1 MRDKPAD
8 VLPVCAENTGRMG
21 GGSSKAKKNIVQ
33 AVDGS
38 EVGAD
43 ETASVAEL
51 AKRSREA
58 NNGIKPLPGMELIG
72 GQGTP
77 AGLPKTF
84 SESLRESP
92 PDDDFGSSDD
102 FLLQLAGGKGGSGSA
117 QPGTP
122 PGFQQ
127 RSSKWE
133 APPVQASPARAIGGD
148 SWHAGESTDI
158 GGRKENQ
165 DMSFGLSLMKGKL
178 WVGGVFDGHGA
189 EGRAAA
195 CYARDRVS
203 AVMQQ
208 RATELLRQPQ
218 AVLKEAFKGAHT
230 GMAMAADCTYSGTT
244 AVCCVVSKERVV
256 TAWCGDSRAVI
267 GSSSGGASTVG
278 LTDDHRPELESER
291 KRIEAAGGLIRRAN
305 GSGPLRVYGGS
316 GGAVG
321 LMLTR
326 SLGDM
331 EMHEYGVSAEPGI
344 STHEMRPGVDEIL
357 LLGSDGVFDAMN
369 NHEALE
375 LAGGAA
381 AGDETKGAMAA
392 AGAVVAT
399 AADWWRRH
407 PGSDNITAIV
417 VTPLLR

>member
-1 MRDKPAD
+1 
-8 VLPVCAENTGRMG
+8 MG
-21 GGSSKAKKNIVQ
+21 GGSSKSKKNSVQ
-33 AVDGS
+33 EIGAS
-38 EVGAD
+38 EVQSD
-43 ETASVAEL
+43 EVSTSVSEL
-51 AKRSREA
+51 AKQSREQSA
-58 NNGIKPLPGMELIG
+58 AIKPLPGMEQIG

-77 AGLPKTF
+77 SSLPKTF

-92 PDDDFGSSDD
+92 PDDDFDSGND
-102 FLLQLAGGKGGSGSA
+102 FLMQLARGKNDSSGA

-122 PGFQQ
+122 PEFGQ
-127 RSSKWE
+127 RSSRWD
-133 APPVQASPARAIGGD
+133 APKVQASPARAIGGD
-148 SWHAGESTDI
+148 SWYAGESTDI

-165 DMSFGLSLMKGKL
+165 DMSFGVSLMQGKV

-195 CYARDRVS
+195 CYARDRVRS
-203 AVMQQ
+203 VMRQ
-208 RATELLRQPQ
+208 RATDLLQQPE
-218 AVLKEAFKGAHT
+218 AVLQEAFEGAHT

-244 AVCCVVSKERVV
+244 AVCCILSKERVV

-267 GSSSGGASTVG
+267 GSASGGGSTVS
-278 LTDDHRPELESER
+278 LTNDHRPELDAER
-291 KRIEAAGGLIRRAN
+291 ERIETAGGLIRRAN

-331 EMHEYGVSAEPGI
+331 EMHEYGVSAEPEI
-344 STHEMRPGVDEIL
+344 STHQIRPGVDELL
-357 LLGSDGVFDAMN
+357 LLGSDGVFDAMQ

-375 LAGGAA
+375 LAGSAA
-381 AGDETKGAMAA
+381 TTAPGGEKKGAMAA
-392 AGAVVAT
+392 SGTVVAT
-399 AADWWRRH
+399 AAEWWKRH

-417 VTPLLR
+417 VTPLAR

>member
-1 MRDKPAD
+1 
-8 VLPVCAENTGRMG
+8 MG
-21 GGSSKAKKNIVQ
+21 GGSSKAKKNSVQ

-43 ETASVAEL
+43 ETAGASVAEL
-51 AKRSREA
+51 AKRSREGNSA
-58 NNGIKPLPGMELIG
+58 IKPLPGMELISG
-72 GQGTP
+72 HETP

-92 PDDDFGSSDD
+92 PDDDFGSSSD
-102 FLLQLAGGKGGSGSA
+102 FLLQLAGGKSSSGNA

-127 RSSKWE
+127 RSSKWD
-133 APPVQASPARAIGGD
+133 APPVQSSPARAIGGD

-165 DMSFGLSLMKGKL
+165 DMSFGLSLMQGKL

-195 CYARDRVS
+195 SYARDRVQ

-208 RATELLRQPQ
+208 RATDLLQQPE

-267 GSSSGGASTVG
+267 GSTSGGASTVS

-291 KRIEAAGGLIRRAN
+291 ERIEAAGGLIRRAN

-331 EMHEYGVSAEPGI
+331 EMHEYGVSADPDI
-344 STHEMRPGVDEIL
+344 STHKMRPGVDEIL

-369 NHEALE
+369 NKEALE

-381 AGDETKGAMAA
+381 SGDETKGALAA

-399 AADWWRRH
+399 AAEWWRRH

>member
-1 MRDKPAD
+1 
-8 VLPVCAENTGRMG
+8 MG
-21 GGSSKAKKNIVQ
+21 GGSSKAKKNGVQ
-33 AVDGS
+33 AVDAS
-38 EVGAD
+38 EIGAD
-43 ETASVAEL
+43 EAAPTVAEL
-51 AKRSREA
+51 AKRSRQA
-58 NNGIKPLPGMELIG
+58 DRTIKPLPGMEQIG
-72 GQGTP
+72 AERTP
-77 AGLPKTF
+77 SNLPKKPQ
-84 SESLRESP
+84 RESP
-92 PDDDFGSSDD
+92 PDDGFSGSDD
-102 FLLQLAGGKGGSGSA
+102 FLQQLAGGTA
-117 QPGTP
+117 QPATP
-122 PGFQQ
+122 PGFTK
-127 RSSKWE
+127 RSSKWSAPSAVE
-133 APPVQASPARAIGGD
+133 ASTARAIGGD
-148 SWHAGESTDI
+148 CWHAGESTDI

-165 DMSFGLSLMKGKL
+165 DMSFGLSLMQGKL

-195 CYARDRVS
+195 SYARDRVQS
-203 AVMQQ
+203 VMQQ
-208 RATELLRQPQ
+208 RATDLLHQPE

-256 TAWCGDSRAVI
+256 TAWCGDSRATV
-267 GSSSGGASTVG
+267 GSATGGASTIS
-278 LTDDHRPELESER
+278 LTEDHRPELASER
-291 KRIEAAGGLIRRAN
+291 ERIESAGGLIRRAN
-305 GSGPLRVYGGS
+305 GSGPLRVYGGA

-331 EMHEYGVSAEPGI
+331 EMHEYGVSAEPDI

-369 NHEALE
+369 NSEALE

-381 AGDETKGAMAA
+381 TKTTGGEDKAAMAA